1 MDTPRDRVMTK
12 VGGIVLC
19 GGQSKRM
26 GRPKAW
32 LPFGDELMLPRVV
45 RLLREAVR
53 PIVVVASPEQDVPPL
68 PDDVE
73 IVRDEEKGR
82 GPLQG
87 LAAGLTALQGRV
99 DAAYLSSCDV
109 PFLKPA
115 FVRRLIELL
124 GENMICVPHVGEHH
138 HPLAAVYR
146 VDVLDVVRRLL
157 GEDRLRPFYLF
168 ENVAT
173 RVVGNDELT
182 DVDATLETLRNL
194 NTPTEYEAALRE
206 RYF

>member
-1 MDTPRDRVMTK
+1 MN

-32 LPFGDELMLPRVV
+32 LPFAGEVMLPRVV
-45 RLLREAVR
+45 RLLGEAVS
-53 PIVVVASPEQDVPPL
+53 PILVVAAPDQDVPPL
-68 PDDVE
+68 PREVE

-87 LAAGLTALQGRV
+87 LAAGLDKLAGRA

-109 PFLKPA
+109 PFLHPA

-124 GENMICVPHVGEHH
+124 GDHAICVPQVGEHH
-138 HPLAAVYR
+138 HPLAALYR
-146 VDVLDVVRRLL
+146 LDVADAVKRLL
-157 GEDRLRPFYLF
+157 AENRLRPFFLF
-168 ENVAT
+168 AEVPT
-173 RVVGNDELT
+173 RVVSASELVE
-182 DVDATLETLRNL
+182 VDPDLKTLQNL
-194 NTPTEYEAALRE
+194 NTPADYEAAVAE
-206 RYF
+206 VQPNAPESPVG